1 MILIN
6 TLDTMHYNIGY
17 YALYVYVLRYCL
29 NEVVLKDILFAYA
42 NVDAF
47 IYF

>member
-1 MILIN
+1 
-6 TLDTMHYNIGY
+6 MHYNIGY
-17 YALYVYVLRYCL
+17 YALYVYVIRILFKRGCL
-29 NEVVLKDILFAYA
+29 HVKFYSDILFAYA